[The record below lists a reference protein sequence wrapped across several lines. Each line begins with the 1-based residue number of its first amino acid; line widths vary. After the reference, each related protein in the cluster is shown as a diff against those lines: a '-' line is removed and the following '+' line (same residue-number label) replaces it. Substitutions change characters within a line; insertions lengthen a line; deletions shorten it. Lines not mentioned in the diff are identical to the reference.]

1 MSKKDFTGG
10 LDSLLGG
17 GMTPQGKADPKPRPG
32 TARKRAEKP
41 PKEATRQPETRATF
55 IIKEETLTRL
65 KAIAYWERVLIKDVI
80 NEALEAYLS
89 KYEKTKGNIKP
100 IPGR

>member
-17 GMTPQGKADPKPRPG
+17 SVTPPEKADPKPRPG
-32 TARKRAEKP
+32 TAKKKAEKP

-55 IIKEETLTRL
+55 IIKEETLTKL
-65 KAIAYWERVLIKDVI
+65 KAIAYWDRVLIKDVI
-80 NEALEAYLS
+80 NEALEAHVN
-89 KYEKTKGNIKP
+89 KYEKSRGKIKP
-100 IPGR
+100 MPGR

>member
-17 GMTPQGKADPKPRPG
+17 SITPPEKTDPKPRPG
-32 TARKRAEKP
+32 TARKKADKP
-41 PKEATRQPETRATF
+41 PKEATRQPEIRATF
-55 IIKEETLTRL
+55 IIKEETITRL
-65 KAIAYWERVLIKDVI
+65 KAIAYWDRVLIKDVI
-80 NEALEAYLS
+80 NEALEAYLN
-89 KYEKTKGNIKP
+89 KYEKTKGSIKP